1 MGGRENLNN
10 FNDNKYNNDNKH
22 ILRIYCV
29 PGTILSALHALIN
42 SQNSLVRRDDNNP
55 PVRGKGLLGLFLGP
69 VVHRRNSS
77 LGLPCHLSTS
87 GL

>member
-55 PVRGKGLLGLFLGP
+55 PVRGKGD
-69 VVHRRNSS
+69 
-77 LGLPCHLSTS
+77 
-87 GL
+87 